1 MSDALRWLLRLDTL
15 NFGQPGVEFGF
26 TQTWPL
32 WVWAAIVVGAGLLG
46 WLCYRRLEGPRWG
59 RLCLGSLRT
68 ATLIVLAV
76 LIAGPRLLKPNEIE
90 ESDWVLVLV
99 DRSASLGVKDAN
111 PPGSQSRI
119 TRDQQLRT
127 ALRDSAPAWKQLGA
141 ERVVVWLGF
150 DAGAY
155 ELKAPADSA
164 TGMPV
169 ELADPVGRRTDLNR
183 AIEQALK
190 KAAAR
195 PLSGVVVLSDGR
207 GIEEPS
213 RALLRRLEAE
223 KIPVFTLALG
233 QERGLADLS
242 LRRVEAPR
250 AAFVN
255 DLLPVEVELE
265 SFGGPGD
272 SASTATVELID
283 KATGN
288 VLDTQEV
295 TFPPA
300 VQADPQAAPGAKP
313 ADTARKVTLTTRPSS
328 AGNAGWSVRV
338 RPSSSGSIS
347 DDLVTENNSADLSV
361 ELIDRPLRVLY
372 LDGYPRWE
380 YRYLKNVLVREP
392 SIACSVTILAPDRRY
407 IQEGTDVLDAM
418 PASPEEWAKFDVL
431 VIGDVIPTVFTQDQL
446 QQIRDRVAT
455 AGLGLVW
462 VAGEGAVPGSW
473 RSTPLGD
480 LIPFAS
486 GESAGSGPFGG
497 RGAGVESW
505 GEPVMMSPTPAADGL
520 GVLRL
525 AEQQGADGSWWPP
538 RLSDP
543 ATGWAQLRWAQRID
557 PKLLKPT
564 TEALAVA
571 TPALA
576 RPDSGP
582 TTATPLV
589 MSMRFGAGRVIY
601 IATDEIWRWR
611 YGRGEY
617 FTERF
622 WLQIV
627 RLLGRESVAR
637 SGKPAMLQV
646 LPERG
651 ETDRPFRIEITLLDQ
666 VLVEAAPSSLR
677 VRIEREPRNP
687 EEGVELS
694 LLPETAS
701 GSSVGGKQPRVFS
714 ATWVPGEA
722 GRYHVEAIDPVLL
735 SAGGSGASGRSS
747 SLAVVA
753 EVWQPGDELRQ
764 PQADHLALARLSS
777 ASGGKVLQANEL
789 SQLSK
794 LLPNRKLKLSGEPD
808 VRTLWDTPLALILVV
823 LFLTAEWIGRRLLR
837 LA

>member
-1 MSDALRWLLRLDTL
+1 MNDALRWLLRLDTL

-26 TQTWPL
+26 TQAWPL
-32 WVWAAIVVGAGLLG
+32 WVWAAIVGVAGLLG

-59 RLCLGSLRT
+59 RFCLGSLRA
-68 ATLIVLAV
+68 ATLILLAV

-90 ESDWVLVLV
+90 EPDWVLVLV

-111 PPGSQSRI
+111 QQGSPSRI
-119 TRDQQLRT
+119 SREQQLRA
-127 ALRDSAPAWKQLGA
+127 ALMDSAPAWKQLAA

-155 ELKAPADSA
+155 ELGVPTSA
-164 TGMPV
+164 AAGMPV
-169 ELADPVGRRTDLNR
+169 ELADPVGRRTDLDR
-183 AIEQALK
+183 AIEQSLK

-207 GIEEPS
+207 SIDAPS

-223 KIPVFTLALG
+223 KIPVFTVALG
-233 QERGLADLS
+233 QERGLADLA
-242 LRRVEAPR
+242 LRRIEAPR
-250 AAFVN
+250 TAFVN

-265 SFGGPGD
+265 SLGGPAD
-272 SASTATVELID
+272 SASAATVELID

-300 VQADPQAAPGAKP
+300 TTADPSDAPMSKP
-313 ADTARKVTLTTRPSS
+313 EDTARKVTLTTRPGN

-338 RPSSSGSIS
+338 RPSSSGSTA
-347 DDLVTENNSADLSV
+347 DDLVAENNTADLSV

-431 VIGDVIPTVFTQDQL
+431 VIGDVIPTVFTQEQL
-446 QQIRDRVAT
+446 QQVRDRVAT

-462 VAGEGAVPGSW
+462 VAGEGAVPGAW

-486 GESAGSGPFGG
+486 GESGIPGTPGS

-525 AEQQGADGSWWPP
+525 AEQQGEGGSWWPP

-564 TEALAVA
+564 TETLALA
-571 TPALA
+571 TPALN
-576 RPDSGP
+576 RPAAGP
-582 TTATPLV
+582 AAATPLV

-601 IATDEIWRWR
+601 VATDEIWRWR

-637 SGKPAMLQV
+637 SGKAAILQV

-666 VLVEAAPSSLR
+666 VLVQAAPSSLR

-687 EEGVELS
+687 EEGIELT
-694 LLPETAS
+694 LLPEAGTDSATA
-701 GSSVGGKQPRVFS
+701 GKQPRVFS
-714 ATWVPGEA
+714 ATWVPAEA
-722 GRYHVEAIDPVLL
+722 GRHHVEAIDPVLL
-735 SAGGSGASGRSS
+735 SASSSGASGRSP

-764 PQADHLALARLSS
+764 PQADHAALAQLSRVS
-777 ASGGKVLQANEL
+777 SGKTLQANEL
-789 SQLSK
+789 SQLPK
-794 LLPNRKLKLSGEPD
+794 LLPNRRLKLSGEPD
-808 VRTLWDTPLALILVV
+808 IRTLWDTPLALILVV
-823 LFLTAEWIGRRLLR
+823 LLLTAEWIGRRLLR